1 MEVLTPAYLSTIP
14 FLNSSISFPA
24 SFGQNNYH
32 MSFGGRGIPWIE
44 GEKEMHRIM
53 QVAGQGNPNSPF
65 LSPGAGYMIQDAPLL
80 ALGALDDQGRPWTTI
95 WGGDPGLGKLVVKNV
110 IGIKT
115 AVDRRLDPVVEALL
129 GNAVDCE
136 VVRGDGEGRMVGGL
150 TIDLE
155 SRMRIKLHGNMIAG
169 AVEGSGDKEKGV
181 GQMQLVVSIN
191 KSVGNCPKYLNS
203 KRIIPST
210 PQPKLKSDSAQLPPE
225 VLALLD
231 KADMFFMSS
240 SDGSDIDTNHRGGSA
255 GLVRVISNEESGAV
269 IIYPEY
275 SGNRLYESL
284 GNLKMNP
291 LIGMTVPDFD
301 TGDVLY
307 LTGKTEILIGKE
319 ADSRDSWRRDLDQG
333 YSHMR
338 DEDPQSLND
347 DFLRTFTVSSPP
359 SASKNEFEITIRKVG
374 RVTSFLFE
382 QQQRAKLA
390 GDFKIPLKGFGG
402 EFRIEKQQAGGII
415 PVIAGGIGITPLL
428 GQLDSMDVKQL
439 RLLWGIGIEDV
450 GLVAD
455 TLRGYPQLAGSTTIF
470 LSGEDA
476 DSDLEGLRILSDI
489 VRTGIKIE
497 RRRMQEKDV
506 VSVIENHEVD
516 EWYMC
521 VSLRL
526 KSLVLT
532 WLAGRK
538 VVFEDFGY

>member
-1 MEVLTPAYLSTIP
+1 
-14 FLNSSISFPA
+14 
-24 SFGQNNYH
+24 
-32 MSFGGRGIPWIE
+32 
-44 GEKEMHRIM
+44 
-53 QVAGQGNPNSPF
+53 
-65 LSPGAGYMIQDAPLL
+65 
-80 ALGALDDQGRPWTTI
+80 
-95 WGGDPGLGKLVVKNV
+95 
-110 IGIKT
+110 
-115 AVDRRLDPVVEALL
+115 
-129 GNAVDCE
+129 
-136 VVRGDGEGRMVGGL
+136 
-150 TIDLE
+150 
-155 SRMRIKLHGNMIAG
+155 
-169 AVEGSGDKEKGV
+169 
-181 GQMQLVVSIN
+181 
-191 KSVGNCPKYLNS
+191 
-203 KRIIPST
+203 
-210 PQPKLKSDSAQLPPE
+210 
-225 VLALLD
+225 
-231 KADMFFMSS
+231 MSS
-240 SDGSDIDTNHRGGSA
+240 SNGSDIDTNHRGGPA

-319 ADSRDSWRRDLDQG
+319 ADSVLLRSKLAVKITITSARFVEKGLKFKGVHEERSPYNPSVRYAANEKIAQASVTEDILNYATLLKVTPITPSISRFRFKIDESSAIPTWKPGQYATLTFEEYLDQG
-333 YSHMR
+333 YSHRR

-359 SASKNEFEITIRKVG
+359 SASKNEFEITIRNVG

-390 GDFKIPLKGFGG
+390 GNFKIPLKGFGG
-402 EFRIEKQQAGGII
+402 KFRIEKQQAGGII

-497 RRRMQEKDV
+497 RRRMQEKGCCQCHRE
-506 VSVIENHEVD
+506 S
-516 EWYMC
+516 
-521 VSLRL
+521 
-526 KSLVLT
+526 
-532 WLAGRK
+532 
-538 VVFEDFGY
+538 